1 MMVGQGFLA
10 GRTVLVAGASSGM
23 GRATALAVAHEGGT
37 LLLLGRDRA
46 RLDAVAAE
54 IRGIAPDRPAA
65 VIAADAADAAAL
77 DAALAP
83 HGDALSG
90 LDIVVNSV
98 GTNIVGRVFGELT
111 PDSWAG
117 MVDANLTA
125 AFNLTRAVVPGMRA
139 RRQGL
144 IIHISSV
151 AARKADRSGAAYQ
164 ATKAGVVALTHAV
177 MEEERENGL
186 RLTAILPGMT
196 DTPLLDKRPVPVP
209 AESRR
214 AALQPD
220 DVAAACLFVMALP
233 ARAHVAEIV
242 LQPSRS

>member
-1 MMVGQGFLA
+1 MAGFLA
-10 GRTVLVAGASSGM
+10 GQTILVAGASSGM
-23 GRATALAVAHEGGT
+23 GRATALAAAREGGA

-54 IRGIAPDRPAA
+54 IRALAPDRQAV

-83 HGDALSG
+83 HAAAI
-90 LDIVVNSV
+90 DIVVNSV
-98 GTNIVGRVFGELT
+98 GTNIVGRAFGELT

-117 MVDANLTA
+117 MVDVNLNA
-125 AFNLTRAVVPGMRA
+125 AFNLTRSVVPGMRA
-139 RRQGL
+139 RKQGL

-196 DTPLLDKRPVPVP
+196 DTPLLDKRPVPVS
-209 AESRR
+209 ADSRR

-220 DVAAACLFVMALP
+220 DVAAACLFVMGLP

>member
-1 MMVGQGFLA
+1 MLFRSLA
-10 GRTVLVAGASSGM
+10 AAR
-23 GRATALAVAHEGGT
+23 EGGS

-54 IRGIAPDRPAA
+54 LRAVAPDRPAV

-83 HGDALSG
+83 HAASI
-90 LDIVVNSV
+90 DIAVNSV
-98 GTNIVGRVFGELT
+98 GTNIVGRAFGELT

-117 MVDANLTA
+117 MVDANLNA
-125 AFNLTRAVVPGMRA
+125 AFNLTRAVVAGMRA
-139 RRQGL
+139 RKQGL

-196 DTPLLDKRPVPVP
+196 DTPLLDKRPVPVS
-209 AESRR
+209 ADSRR

-220 DVAAACLFVMALP
+220 DVATACLFVMGLP

>member
-1 MMVGQGFLA
+1 MAGFLA
-10 GRTVLVAGASSGM
+10 GRTILVAGASSGM
-23 GRATALAVAHEGGT
+23 GRATALAAAREGGS
-37 LLLLGRDRA
+37 LLLLGRDAA

-54 IRGIAPDRPAA
+54 LRGIAPDRPAI

-83 HGDALSG
+83 HAAAI
-90 LDIVVNSV
+90 DIAVNSV
-98 GTNIVGRVFGELT
+98 GTNIVGRAFGELT
-111 PDSWAG
+111 PASWAG
-117 MVDANLTA
+117 MVDANLNA
-125 AFNLTRAVVPGMRA
+125 AFNLTRALVPGMRA
-139 RRQGL
+139 RKQGL

-196 DTPLLDKRPVPVP
+196 DTPLLDKRPVPVS
-209 AESRR
+209 ADSRR

-220 DVAAACLFVMALP
+220 DVAAACLFVMGLP

>member
-1 MMVGQGFLA
+1 MAGFLA
-10 GRTVLVAGASSGM
+10 GQTILVAGASSGM
-23 GRATALAVAHEGGT
+23 GRATALAAAREGGA

-54 IRGIAPDRPAA
+54 LRGIAPDRSAV

-83 HGDALSG
+83 HAGG
-90 LDIVVNSV
+90 IDIVVNSV
-98 GTNIVGRVFGELT
+98 GTNIVGRAFGELT

-117 MVDANLTA
+117 MVDANLNA
-125 AFNLTRAVVPGMRA
+125 AFNLTRSVVPGMRA
-139 RRQGL
+139 RKQGL

-196 DTPLLDKRPVPVP
+196 DTPLLDKRPVPVS
-209 AESRR
+209 ADSRR

-220 DVAAACLFVMALP
+220 DVAAACLFVMGLP

>member
-1 MMVGQGFLA
+1 MAGFLA
-10 GRTVLVAGASSGM
+10 GRTILVAGASSGM
-23 GRATALAVAHEGGT
+23 GRATALAAAREGGA

-54 IRGIAPDRPAA
+54 LRGIAPDRPAV
-65 VIAADAADAAAL
+65 VIAVDAADAAAL

-83 HGDALSG
+83 HAGAI
-90 LDIVVNSV
+90 DIAVNSV
-98 GTNIVGRVFGELT
+98 GTNIVGRAFGELT

-117 MVDANLTA
+117 MVDANLNA
-125 AFNLTRAVVPGMRA
+125 AFNLTRAVVPGMRT
-139 RRQGL
+139 RKQGL

-209 AESRR
+209 ADSRR

-220 DVAAACLFVMALP
+220 DVAAACLFVMGLP

>member
-1 MMVGQGFLA
+1 MAGILS
-10 GRTVLVAGASSGM
+10 GRTILVAGAGGGM
-23 GRATALAVAHEGGT
+23 GRATALAAAREGGS

-46 RLDAVAAE
+46 RLESVAAE
-54 IRGIAPDRPAA
+54 IREIAPDRSAA

-83 HGDALSG
+83 HAEAI
-90 LDIVVNSV
+90 DIAVNSV
-98 GTNIVGRVFGELT
+98 GTNIVRRAFGELT

-117 MVDANLTA
+117 MVDVNLNA
-125 AFNLTRAVVPGMRA
+125 AFNLTRAVVSGMR
-139 RRQGL
+139 RRKQGL

-151 AARKADRSGAAYQ
+151 AARRPDRSGAAYQ
-164 ATKAGVVALTHAV
+164 AAKAGVLALSHAV

-186 RLTAILPGMT
+186 RLTVILPGMT
-196 DTPLLDKRPVPVP
+196 DTPLLDRRPVPVP
-209 AESRR
+209 PEARR
-214 AALQPD
+214 AALQPE

-233 ARAHVAEIV
+233 PRAHVAEIV